1 MVCSGTAVAVAIIVE
16 WEELVC
22 CDGASVATRSVL
34 KGVPCLLGAG
44 QGLATTYVEVVI
56 RLRIYKPARFRP

>member
-16 WEELVC
+16 WVEFVC

-34 KGVPCLLGAG
+34 KGVPCLLGAN
-44 QGLATTYVEVVI
+44 QGLITSCVKAVKK
-56 RLRIYKPARFRP
+56 LRIYKPARFRP